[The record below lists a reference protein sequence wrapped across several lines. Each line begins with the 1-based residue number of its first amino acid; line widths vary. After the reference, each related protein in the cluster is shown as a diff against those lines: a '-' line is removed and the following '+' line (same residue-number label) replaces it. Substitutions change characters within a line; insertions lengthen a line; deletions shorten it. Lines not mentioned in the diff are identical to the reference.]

1 MNRAFMF
8 TSYFL
13 KEWTRLGFTDEDQI
27 RLEEMIRNN
36 PQIGDVISGAGGFRK
51 ARFAFEGRGKSGSAR
66 VIYLDIAEIAHV
78 IFVDVLSCRRNH
90 KPRSTKIDILLF
102 QSLIPGMASLF
113 CHIEE

>member
-1 MNRAFMF
+1 MYRAFMF

-27 RLEEMIRNN
+27 RLEELIRNN
-36 PQIGDVISGAGGFRK
+36 PQIGNVISGAGGFRK

-78 IFVDVLSCRRNH
+78 IFVDVYKKSEQANL
-90 KPRSTKIDILLF
+90 PQEKIVALAKVSKLLK
-102 QSLIPGMASLF
+102 G
-113 CHIEE
+113 E

>member
-66 VIYLDIAEIAHV
+66 VIY
-78 IFVDVLSCRRNH
+78 
-90 KPRSTKIDILLF
+90 
-102 QSLIPGMASLF
+102 
-113 CHIEE
+113 